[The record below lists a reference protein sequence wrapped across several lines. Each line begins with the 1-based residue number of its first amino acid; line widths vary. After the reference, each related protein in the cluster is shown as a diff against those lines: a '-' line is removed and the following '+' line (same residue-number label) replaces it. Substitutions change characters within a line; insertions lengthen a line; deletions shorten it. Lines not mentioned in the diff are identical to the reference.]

1 MMKRTGL
8 VAGLVCAVLGSIV
21 PALAQQPSL
30 AEIARQEAT
39 RRKAVE
45 SSKKVY
51 TDKDL
56 NKGRPLTTGASTSNS
71 QATEARDAEPVAAA
85 PAADA
90 KAADHKDG
98 GATNDPRLV
107 ELRMALATATEGAS
121 AANLAVDKSNVTIV
135 NLFDEAQRNAEIAR
149 RDAKIGEFRKLQAT
163 VDALNKEI
171 AELEEAAKKSS
182 SKTPPQ

>member
-30 AEIARQEAT
+30 AEIARQEAA

-71 QATEARDAEPVAAA
+71 QTTEAKDAEAAA
-85 PAADA
+85 ADPAVA
-90 KAADHKDG
+90 KAPAPQDG
-98 GATNDPRLV
+98 GAAANPRLV

-135 NLFDEAQRNAEIAR
+135 NLFDEAQRNAEIAK

-163 VDALNKEI
+163 VDALTKEI
-171 AELEEAAKKSS
+171 AELEEAARKAAPKA
-182 SKTPPQ
+182 PPQ